1 MDFKKVSFSRKKK
14 FGFLLKMKRK
24 KAKRR
29 KKNELDGIE
38 KEENERKE
46 RKNLCLNPQIIFLRL
61 LT

>member
-1 MDFKKVSFSRKKK
+1 
-14 FGFLLKMKRK
+14 MKRK

-46 RKNLCLNPQIIFLRL
+46 RKNFMPKSTNNFFTIINITTITVHVTNVFLL
-61 LT
+61 

>member
-1 MDFKKVSFSRKKK
+1 ME
-14 FGFLLKMKRK
+14 RK

-46 RKNLCLNPQIIFLRL
+46 RKNFMPKSTNNFFTIINITTITVHVTNVFLL
-61 LT
+61 